1 MIIKN
6 SGLAL
11 YLHIP
16 FCLKKCNYCDFV
28 SFPYRRDRLKK
39 YISCLASEI
48 SLSSEKL
55 GINGCKVG
63 AIYLGGGTP
72 SLLQPEDLAEI
83 IRAIKNNFDINEPCE
98 FTMEVNPETVQYNKF
113 KEFKDLGVN
122 RVSLGAQSFNDK
134 TLKILGRVHNSRQIY
149 IAYETLRKAGFENIN
164 LDLMFALPG
173 ENLLDTE
180 YSLRE
185 AINLRPGHISYYSLT
200 IEKGTEFYEKR
211 NSLKLPDDDL
221 DYEEYSKGIE
231 ILENSGYTHY
241 EISNFAK
248 PGFESKHNKIYW
260 KNLPYI
266 GFGVSAASYLR
277 RGRFQNTSSLYEY
290 CDKINQNILPVSY
303 SEHLT
308 AKFAKAEH
316 LILNLRLLKD
326 GVDKNL
332 YYIRFGTLPEFD
344 FYETIEKLKSLHLI
358 KVEPGKILL
367 SRKGVFIAN
376 SVFTEF
382 LP

>member
-1 MIIKN
+1 M
-6 SGLAL
+6 
-11 YLHIP
+11 
-16 FCLKKCNYCDFV
+16 
-28 SFPYRRDRLKK
+28 
-39 YISCLASEI
+39 
-48 SLSSEKL
+48 
-55 GINGCKVG
+55 
-63 AIYLGGGTP
+63 
-72 SLLQPEDLAEI
+72 LQPEDLAEI
-83 IRAIKNNFDINEPCE
+83 IRAIKHNFDINEPCE

-113 KEFKDLGVN
+113 KEFKDLGIN
-122 RVSLGAQSFNDK
+122 RISLGAQSFNDK

-149 IAYETLRKAGFENIN
+149 VAYETLRKVGFKNIN

-180 YSLRE
+180 HSLRE
-185 AINLRPGHISYYSLT
+185 AINLRPEHISYYSLT

-211 NSLKLPDDDL
+211 NSLKLTDDDS
-221 DYEEYSKGIE
+221 DYEEYLKGIE
-231 ILENSGYTHY
+231 ILENSGYIHY

-266 GFGVSAASYLR
+266 GFGISAASYLR
-277 RGRFQNTSSLYEY
+277 RNRFQNTSSFKDY

-316 LILNLRLLKD
+316 LILNLRLLKE

-332 YYIRFGTLPEFD
+332 YYTRFGTLPEFD
-344 FYETIEKLKSLHLI
+344 FYETIEKLRALRLI
-358 KVEPGKILL
+358 KVEPDKILL
-367 SRKGVFIAN
+367 SRKGMFIAN